1 MYMYVCMYVCTH
13 PIFGGIFGLSG
24 MLRVVEWMLW
34 CDFCMN
40 QPKNGWNERPMDSFT
55 FTYILVIKKYII
67 YIKPCACSKNCY
79 IFITF
84 FGGYC
89 NLEGNP
95 FFYSSFFG
103 FGTKLCKM
111 VMSSPSPLK
120 SIIALTFVFG
130 LPCTVSS
137 RPMWSWYMYVW
148 LDPREN
154 RPIQSH
160 SGVDGG
166 HDIHRHV

>member
-1 MYMYVCMYVCTH
+1 MSRYRSWNSARCTTVVQLCVVLRLYICMYVWTC

-24 MLRVVEWMLW
+24 MLRVVEWVLW

-40 QPKNGWNERPMDSFT
+40 EPKNAWNERPMDSFT
-55 FTYILVIKKYII
+55 CTYILVIKKYII
-67 YIKPCACSKNCY
+67 YIKPCACSENCY

-95 FFYSSFFG
+95 FFFFFLRILIFLG

-111 VMSSPSPLK
+111 VMSSFASPLR
-120 SIIALTFVFG
+120 SIIADTLVFG
-130 LPCTVSS
+130 LPCK
-137 RPMWSWYMYVW
+137 
-148 LDPREN
+148 
-154 RPIQSH
+154 
-160 SGVDGG
+160 
-166 HDIHRHV
+166 